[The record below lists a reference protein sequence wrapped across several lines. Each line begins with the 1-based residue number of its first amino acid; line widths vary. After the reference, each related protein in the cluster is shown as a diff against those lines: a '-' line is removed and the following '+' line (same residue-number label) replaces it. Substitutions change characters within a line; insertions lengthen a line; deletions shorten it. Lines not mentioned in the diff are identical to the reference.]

1 MKNNVKALRV
11 EKGYSQA
18 SLAKKLGV
26 SRQSVNAVETGRFDP
41 SLPLAFAIARLFD
54 LQIEDV
60 FDPEI

>member
-41 SLPLAFAIARLFD
+41 SLPLAFAISRLFD

>member
-11 EKGYSQA
+11 ENGYSQA